1 VQVRPVRRPNNR
13 PAAPSRASPDGS
25 GVTRTTPGSERASKK
40 RAGPESASDPL
51 STPLIADA
59 GIDVR
64 YDHNRD
70 GRVTTLDLGVVRAN
84 RGRSIELF
92 TAPVHASQNLGHI
105 HGYWPEVA
113 R

>member
-1 VQVRPVRRPNNR
+1 
-13 PAAPSRASPDGS
+13 
-25 GVTRTTPGSERASKK
+25 
-40 RAGPESASDPL
+40 
-51 STPLIADA
+51 
-59 GIDVR
+59 
-64 YDHNRD
+64 
-70 GRVTTLDLGVVRAN
+70 VTTLDLGVVRAN